1 MLFRGNVH
9 NQAVS
14 AFSSAALEYFASICS
29 LHAGSKA
36 MFAAAFY
43 SAGLVRSFHSL
54 IPFWFF
60 SPKALG
66 RLSEKEMR

>member
-1 MLFRGNVH
+1 
-9 NQAVS
+9 
-14 AFSSAALEYFASICS
+14 
-29 LHAGSKA
+29 